1 METCVMSI
9 LEFHAQLVSGNNKN
23 PLFDALRKLRTVANP
38 QSLFDETT
46 NDWPLWEG
54 SVSTAAV
61 TPA

>member
-1 METCVMSI
+1 MTI
-9 LEFHAQLVSGNNKN
+9 REFHAQLVSGNNKN

-38 QSLFDETT
+38 KSLLDGTN
-46 NDWPLWEG
+46 NDWPLWET